1 MAPKLIGIIANP
13 HKPDA
18 AKHVEILR
26 KCFHEGGAEV
36 ILEAET
42 AALVG
47 ESGPASSEIG
57 KDSDLL
63 VVLGGDGTLL
73 YTANAIRPNVKP
85 VAGINLGTLGFLT
98 CATLDASET
107 FVKNILEGDFRVSLR
122 AIICVTVDR
131 GDGKGPEQY
140 YGLNEI
146 TVARGNALRMVKLEV
161 QIGGRTLT
169 HYHADGLIFAT
180 PTGSTAYSLSAGGPI
195 VAPGSDVFAITPI
208 CPHAISNRSFLLPDD
223 CDIDIIPE
231 RSMKDPMI
239 LTVDNHTCIEL
250 DPATTRLHAC
260 RAPYELPLVTMAGH
274 RFYEVLRD
282 KLGWHGNSVGKTK
295 AKENL

>member
-1 MAPKLIGIIANP
+1 MTPKSIGIIANP

-26 KCFHEGGAEV
+26 ECFLKGGAKV
-36 ILEAET
+36 HLESET
-42 AALVG
+42 ADLIG
-47 ESGPASSEIG
+47 ESGTPSCDIG
-57 KDSDLL
+57 KDCDLL

-85 VAGINLGTLGFLT
+85 IAGINLGTLGFLT
-98 CATLDASET
+98 CATLDASEA
-107 FVKNILEGDFRVSLR
+107 FVQNILKGNFQVSLR
-122 AIICVTVDR
+122 AIICVTVDHGN
-131 GDGKGPEQY
+131 GDGPENY

-161 QIGGRTLT
+161 QIGGETLT

-195 VAPGSDVFAITPI
+195 VAPGSDVFTITPI
-208 CPHAISNRSFLLPDD
+208 CPHAISNRSFMLPDD
-223 CDIDIIPE
+223 CKIDILPE
-231 RSMKDPMI
+231 RGMKDPMI

-250 DPATTRLHAC
+250 DPATTQLHVC
-260 RAPYELPLVTMAGH
+260 RATYELPLVTMEDH

-282 KLGWHGNSVGKTK
+282 KLGWHGNSVAK
-295 AKENL
+295 AKGTL